1 MPIVRLPIVRPPKM
15 MCCGLFEC
23 FRVVVFVAVIFS
35 INSCDNLCI
44 YYFESVSCIQ
54 CIVIKPPS
62 KLINF
67 PLKKI
72 IIRVIESLGHFK
84 LFLDD
89 LFTFLKRYICCTSSA
104 QMTNRHISNS
114 ILLIHSLNFNYMYLY
129 MNTQYMCIYT
139 CKYLLL
145 AIIYIYNIIYIAT

>member
-1 MPIVRLPIVRPPKM
+1 M

-23 FRVVVFVAVIFS
+23 VRGVVFFFAVIFS

-44 YYFESVSCIQ
+44 YYFGSVSCIQ

-67 PLKKI
+67 PLTKVT
-72 IIRVIESLGHFK
+72 IRVIERLGHFK

-89 LFTFLKRYICCTSSA
+89 LFTFFK
-104 QMTNRHISNS
+104 N
-114 ILLIHSLNFNYMYLY
+114 
-129 MNTQYMCIYT
+129 
-139 CKYLLL
+139 
-145 AIIYIYNIIYIAT
+145 